1 MSATQVLSGKKVSQY
16 IYESLASRIKTL
28 KNLNIIPSLAAVLV
42 GNNPASAVYVR
53 SKERQFSNLQLH
65 TKTFRLNQNLTELE
79 LFQLLDDLNHDD
91 KYHGILIQLPLPKH
105 LDAQKILWSIDP
117 RKDVD
122 GFHPENAGLLAIGQP
137 RYIPCTPKGIIK
149 ILEYENINISGK
161 HVVVIGRS
169 NIVGRPISILTS
181 LKKKNCNGTTTL
193 CHSGTLDMKR
203 FTKQADV
210 MIAALGRPNHIT
222 GDMLKPG
229 AVVIDVGI
237 NRVNADNEKGY
248 KLVGDVK
255 WESIQ
260 GIASA
265 ATPVPGGIG
274 PMTIAMLV
282 ENTVEAA
289 EYSQQR

>member
-1 MSATQVLSGKKVSQY
+1 MSETQVLSGKKVSRY
-16 IYESLASRIKTL
+16 IYESLAPRIITL
-28 KNLNIIPSLAAVLV
+28 KNNNIIPSLAAVLV

-53 SKERQFSNLQLH
+53 SKERQFSNLKLH
-65 TKTFRLNQNLTELE
+65 TKTFRLNQDSTELE
-79 LFQLLDDLNHDD
+79 LLHLLDDLNHDD
-91 KYHGILIQLPLPKH
+91 QYHGILIQLPLPRH
-105 LDAQKILWSIDP
+105 MDAQKILWSINP

-149 ILEYENINISGK
+149 ILEYENITLSGK

-181 LKKKNCNGTTTL
+181 LKEENSNGTTTL

>member
-1 MSATQVLSGKKVSQY
+1 MSETQVLSGKKVSQY
-16 IYESLASRIKTL
+16 IYESLAPRIITL
-28 KNLNIIPSLAAVLV
+28 KNNNIIPRLAAVLV

-53 SKERQFSNLQLH
+53 SKERQFSNLKLH
-65 TKTFRLNQNLTELE
+65 TKTFQLNQDSTELE
-79 LFQLLDDLNHDD
+79 LLHLLDNLNHDD
-91 KYHGILIQLPLPKH
+91 QYHGILIQLPLPRH
-105 LDAQKILWSIDP
+105 IDAQKILWSINP

-149 ILEYENINISGK
+149 ILEYENITLSGK

-181 LKKKNCNGTTTL
+181 LKEENSNGTTTL

-222 GDMLKPG
+222 GDMLQPG

-289 EYSQQR
+289 EYSQQG

>member
-1 MSATQVLSGKKVSQY
+1 MSETQVLSGKKVSRY
-16 IYESLASRIKTL
+16 IYESLAPRIKTL
-28 KNLNIIPSLAAVLV
+28 KNNNIIPSLAAVLV

-53 SKERQFSNLQLH
+53 SKERQFSNLKLH
-65 TKTFRLNQNLTELE
+65 TNTFRLSQDSTELE
-79 LFQLLDDLNHDD
+79 LLQLLDDLNHDD
-91 KYHGILIQLPLPKH
+91 KYHGILIQLPLPRH

-149 ILEYENINISGK
+149 ILEYENITLSGK

-181 LKKKNCNGTTTL
+181 LKKENSNGTTTL

-222 GDMLKPG
+222 GDMLQPG

-274 PMTIAMLV
+274 PMTIAMLI

-289 EYSQQR
+289 EYSQRR

>member
-1 MSATQVLSGKKVSQY
+1 MSETQVLSGKKVSRY
-16 IYESLASRIKTL
+16 IYDSLAPRIKTL
-28 KNLNIIPSLAAVLV
+28 KNNNIIPSLAAVLV

-53 SKERQFSNLQLH
+53 SKERQFSNLKLH
-65 TKTFRLNQNLTELE
+65 TKTFRLNQDSTELE
-79 LFQLLDDLNHDD
+79 LLHLLDDLNHDD
-91 KYHGILIQLPLPKH
+91 QYHGILIQLPLPRH
-105 LDAQKILWSIDP
+105 MDAQKILWSIDP

-122 GFHPENAGLLAIGQP
+122 GFHPENVGLLAIGQP

-149 ILEYENINISGK
+149 ILEYENITLSGK

-181 LKKKNCNGTTTL
+181 LKEENSNGTTTL
-193 CHSGTLDMKR
+193 CHSGTLDMRR

-222 GDMLKPG
+222 GDMLQPG

-255 WESIQ
+255 WKSIQ

-274 PMTIAMLV
+274 PMTIAMLI

-289 EYSQQR
+289 EYSQRR

>member
-1 MSATQVLSGKKVSQY
+1 MSETQVLSGKKVSRY
-16 IYESLASRIKTL
+16 IYESLAPRIKTL
-28 KNLNIIPSLAAVLV
+28 KNNNIIPSLAAVLV

-53 SKERQFSNLQLH
+53 SKERQFSNLKLH
-65 TKTFRLNQNLTELE
+65 TKTFRLNQDLTELE
-79 LFQLLDDLNHDD
+79 LLQLLDDLNHDD

-149 ILEYENINISGK
+149 ILEYENITLSGK

-181 LKKKNCNGTTTL
+181 LKKENSNGTTTL

-255 WESIQ
+255 WKSIQ

-289 EYSQQR
+289 EYSQQ

>member
-1 MSATQVLSGKKVSQY
+1 MSETQVLSGKKVSRY
-16 IYESLASRIKTL
+16 IYESLAPRIKTL
-28 KNLNIIPSLAAVLV
+28 KNNNIIPSLAAVLV

-53 SKERQFSNLQLH
+53 SKERQFSNLKLH
-65 TKTFRLNQNLTELE
+65 TKTFQLNQDSTELE
-79 LFQLLDDLNHDD
+79 LLHLLDDLNHDD
-91 KYHGILIQLPLPKH
+91 QYHGILIQLPLPRH
-105 LDAQKILWSIDP
+105 MDAQKILWSIDP

-122 GFHPENAGLLAIGQP
+122 GFHPENVGLLAIGQP

-149 ILEYENINISGK
+149 ILEYENITLSGK

-181 LKKKNCNGTTTL
+181 LKEENSNGTTTL
-193 CHSGTLDMKR
+193 CHSGTLDMR
-203 FTKQADV
+203 QFTKQADV

-222 GDMLKPG
+222 GDMLQPG

-289 EYSQQR
+289 EYSQRR

>member
-1 MSATQVLSGKKVSQY
+1 MSATQVLSGKIVSQY

-28 KNLNIIPSLAAVLV
+28 KINNIIPSLAAVLV

-53 SKERQFSNLQLH
+53 SKERQFSNLKLH
-65 TKTFRLNQNLTELE
+65 TKTFRLNQDSTELE
-79 LFQLLDDLNHDD
+79 LLHLLDDLNHDD
-91 KYHGILIQLPLPKH
+91 QYHGILIQLPLPRH
-105 LDAQKILWSIDP
+105 MDAQKILWSINP

-149 ILEYENINISGK
+149 ILEYENITLSGK

-181 LKKKNCNGTTTL
+181 LKEENSNGTTTL
-193 CHSGTLDMKR
+193 CHSGTLDMRR

-222 GDMLKPG
+222 GDMLQPG

-289 EYSQQR
+289 EYSQRR

>member
-1 MSATQVLSGKKVSQY
+1 
-16 IYESLASRIKTL
+16 
-28 KNLNIIPSLAAVLV
+28 
-42 GNNPASAVYVR
+42 
-53 SKERQFSNLQLH
+53 
-65 TKTFRLNQNLTELE
+65 
-79 LFQLLDDLNHDD
+79 
-91 KYHGILIQLPLPKH
+91 
-105 LDAQKILWSIDP
+105 
-117 RKDVD
+117 
-122 GFHPENAGLLAIGQP
+122 
-137 RYIPCTPKGIIK
+137 
-149 ILEYENINISGK
+149 
-161 HVVVIGRS
+161 
-169 NIVGRPISILTS
+169 
-181 LKKKNCNGTTTL
+181 
-193 CHSGTLDMKR
+193 MKR
-203 FTKQADV
+203 FTKQADI

-222 GDMLKPG
+222 GDMLKLG

-237 NRVNADNEKGY
+237 NRVNAHNEKGY

>member
-28 KNLNIIPSLAAVLV
+28 KNINIIPSLAAVLV

-53 SKERQFSNLQLH
+53 SKERQFSNLKLH
-65 TKTFRLNQNLTELE
+65 TKTFRLNQDSTELE
-79 LFQLLDDLNHDD
+79 LLQLLDDLNHDD

-105 LDAQKILWSIDP
+105 LDVQKILWSIDP

-149 ILEYENINISGK
+149 ILEYENITLSGK

-181 LKKKNCNGTTTL
+181 LKKENSNGTTTL

>member
-79 LFQLLDDLNHDD
+79 LLQLLDDLNHDD

-149 ILEYENINISGK
+149 ILEYENITLSGK

-181 LKKKNCNGTTTL
+181 LKEENSNGTTTL

-289 EYSQQR
+289 EYSQRR

>member
-79 LFQLLDDLNHDD
+79 LLQLLDDLNHDD

-149 ILEYENINISGK
+149 ILEYENITLSGK

-181 LKKKNCNGTTTL
+181 LKEENSNGTTTL
-193 CHSGTLDMKR
+193 CHSGTLDMRR

-222 GDMLKPG
+222 GDMLQPG

>member
-1 MSATQVLSGKKVSQY
+1 MSETQVLSGKKVSRY
-16 IYESLASRIKTL
+16 IYESLAPRIITL
-28 KNLNIIPSLAAVLV
+28 KNNNIIPSLAAVLV

-53 SKERQFSNLQLH
+53 SKERQFSNLKLH
-65 TKTFRLNQNLTELE
+65 TKTFQLNQDSTELE
-79 LFQLLDDLNHDD
+79 LLHLLDNLNHDD
-91 KYHGILIQLPLPKH
+91 QYHGILIQLPLPRH
-105 LDAQKILWSIDP
+105 IDAQKILWSINP

-149 ILEYENINISGK
+149 ILEYENITLSGK

-181 LKKKNCNGTTTL
+181 LKEENSNGTTTL

-289 EYSQQR
+289 EYSQQG

>member
-79 LFQLLDDLNHDD
+79 LLQLLDDLNHDD

-149 ILEYENINISGK
+149 ILEYENITLSGK

-181 LKKKNCNGTTTL
+181 LKEENSNGTTTL
-193 CHSGTLDMKR
+193 CHSGTLDMRR

-289 EYSQQR
+289 EYSQRR

>member
-1 MSATQVLSGKKVSQY
+1 MSETQVLSGKKVSRY
-16 IYESLASRIKTL
+16 IYESLAPRIKTL
-28 KNLNIIPSLAAVLV
+28 KNNNIIPSLAAVLV

-53 SKERQFSNLQLH
+53 SKERQFSNLKLH
-65 TKTFRLNQNLTELE
+65 TKTFRLNQDSTELE
-79 LFQLLDDLNHDD
+79 LLHLLDHLNHDD
-91 KYHGILIQLPLPKH
+91 QYHGILIQLPLPRH
-105 LDAQKILWSIDP
+105 MDAQKILWSIDP

-122 GFHPENAGLLAIGQP
+122 GFHPENVGLLAIGQP

-149 ILEYENINISGK
+149 ILEYENITLSGK

-181 LKKKNCNGTTTL
+181 LKEENSNGTTTL
-193 CHSGTLDMKR
+193 CHSGTLDMRR

-222 GDMLKPG
+222 GDMLQPG

-255 WESIQ
+255 WKSIQ

-289 EYSQQR
+289 EYSQRR

>member
-1 MSATQVLSGKKVSQY
+1 MSETLVLSGKKVSRY
-16 IYESLASRIKTL
+16 IYESLAPRIITL
-28 KNLNIIPSLAAVLV
+28 KNNNIIPSLAAVLV

-53 SKERQFSNLQLH
+53 SKERQFSNLKLH
-65 TKTFRLNQNLTELE
+65 TKTFRLNQDSTELE
-79 LFQLLDDLNHDD
+79 LLHLLDDLNHNDQ
-91 KYHGILIQLPLPKH
+91 YHGILIQLPLPRH
-105 LDAQKILWSIDP
+105 MDAKNILWSIDP

-149 ILEYENINISGK
+149 ILEYENINLSGK

-181 LKKKNCNGTTTL
+181 LKKENSNGTTTL

-222 GDMLKPG
+222 GDMLKLG

-282 ENTVEAA
+282 DNTVEAA
-289 EYSQQR
+289 EYSQQ

>member
-1 MSATQVLSGKKVSQY
+1 MSETQVLSGKKVSQY
-16 IYESLASRIKTL
+16 IYESLAPRIITL
-28 KNLNIIPSLAAVLV
+28 KNNNIIPRLAAVLV

-53 SKERQFSNLQLH
+53 SKERQFSNLKLH
-65 TKTFRLNQNLTELE
+65 TKTFRLNQDSTELE
-79 LFQLLDDLNHDD
+79 LLHLLDDLNHDD
-91 KYHGILIQLPLPKH
+91 QYHGILIQLPLPRH
-105 LDAQKILWSIDP
+105 MDAQKILWSIDP

-122 GFHPENAGLLAIGQP
+122 GFHPENVGLLAIGQP

-149 ILEYENINISGK
+149 ILEYENITLSGK

-181 LKKKNCNGTTTL
+181 LKEENSNGTTTL
-193 CHSGTLDMKR
+193 CHSGTLDMRR

-222 GDMLKPG
+222 GDMLQPG

-274 PMTIAMLV
+274 PMTIAMLI

-289 EYSQQR
+289 EYSQRR

>member
-1 MSATQVLSGKKVSQY
+1 MSETQVLSGKKVSQY
-16 IYESLASRIKTL
+16 IYESLAPRIKTL
-28 KNLNIIPSLAAVLV
+28 KNNNIIPSLAAVLV

-53 SKERQFSNLQLH
+53 SKERQFSNLKLH
-65 TKTFRLNQNLTELE
+65 TKTFRLNQDSTELE
-79 LFQLLDDLNHDD
+79 LLHLLDDLNHDD
-91 KYHGILIQLPLPKH
+91 QYHGILIQLPLPRH
-105 LDAQKILWSIDP
+105 MDAQKILWSIDP

-122 GFHPENAGLLAIGQP
+122 GFHPENVGLLAIGQP

-149 ILEYENINISGK
+149 ILEYENITLSGK

-181 LKKKNCNGTTTL
+181 LKEENSNGTTTL

-222 GDMLKPG
+222 GDMLQPG

-255 WESIQ
+255 WKSIQ

-289 EYSQQR
+289 EYSQRR

>member
-1 MSATQVLSGKKVSQY
+1 M
-16 IYESLASRIKTL
+16 
-28 KNLNIIPSLAAVLV
+28 
-42 GNNPASAVYVR
+42 
-53 SKERQFSNLQLH
+53 
-65 TKTFRLNQNLTELE
+65 
-79 LFQLLDDLNHDD
+79 
-91 KYHGILIQLPLPKH
+91 
-105 LDAQKILWSIDP
+105 DAQKILWSINP

-149 ILEYENINISGK
+149 ILEYENITLSGK

-181 LKKKNCNGTTTL
+181 LKEKNSNGTTTL

-222 GDMLKPG
+222 GDMLQPG

-289 EYSQQR
+289 EYSQRR

>member
-1 MSATQVLSGKKVSQY
+1 MSETQVLSGKKVSRY
-16 IYESLASRIKTL
+16 IYESLAPRIKTL
-28 KNLNIIPSLAAVLV
+28 KNNNIIPSLAAVLV

-53 SKERQFSNLQLH
+53 SKERQFSNLKLH
-65 TKTFRLNQNLTELE
+65 TKTFRLNQDSTELE
-79 LFQLLDDLNHDD
+79 LLHLLDDLNHDD
-91 KYHGILIQLPLPKH
+91 KYHGILIQLPLPRH

-149 ILEYENINISGK
+149 ILEYENITLSGK

-181 LKKKNCNGTTTL
+181 LKKENSNGTTTL

-289 EYSQQR
+289 EYSQQ